1 MNGPTDK
8 KRMNSYMIKTALT
21 AIAGAFILAC
31 SACTQDNEGP
41 RLPPQVD
48 DQEQTGGSNEEN
60 DDELTQ
66 EQRKIADFL
75 DRRNKAMVERDI
87 ETLRSLMAD
96 DLVLIHMSGQTQSK
110 EEWLEEI
117 RNETMCYYSIE
128 IENLCITVDGNR
140 ATATYTSIM
149 DARIWG
155 SRGTWR
161 MNSTMNLEKT
171 ENRGWLW
178 TTSGRPQG
186 N

>member
-1 MNGPTDK
+1 MNKIKTVMLAMVCIFALSLTACSNSQDDEELVPPPPTD
-8 KRMNSYMIKTALT
+8 NGQQPSDNGQNPSGNET
-21 AIAGAFILAC
+21 GAD
-31 SACTQDNEGP
+31 TDYTPEQ
-41 RLPPQVD
+41 
-48 DQEQTGGSNEEN
+48 QEV
-60 DDELTQ
+60 
-66 EQRKIADFL
+66 ADFIN
-75 DRRNKAMVERDI
+75 RRNKAMVDRDL
-87 ETLRSLMAD
+87 ETLRSMMAD
-96 DLVLIHMSGQTQSK
+96 DLVLVHMSGQTQSK

-117 RNETMCYYSIE
+117 QNETMRYYSIN
-128 IENLCITVDGNR
+128 IENLNITINGNK

-171 ENRGWLW
+171 GNRGWLW

>member
-1 MNGPTDK
+1 MNRFLFVVILMAGP
-8 KRMNSYMIKTALT
+8 MLT
-21 AIAGAFILAC
+21 AIAGAFMLTC
-31 SACTQDNEGP
+31 SACTQDNEES
-41 RLPPQVD
+41 LIPPQTNN
-48 DQEQTGGSNEEN
+48 QEQPVGSNEAN
-60 DDELTQ
+60 DGELTP
-66 EQRKIADFL
+66 EQREIADFI

-96 DLVLIHMSGQTQSK
+96 DLVLVHMSGQTQSK

-117 RNETMCYYSIE
+117 RNETMRYYSIG
-128 IENLCITVDGNR
+128 IENLRITVDGDR

>member
-8 KRMNSYMIKTALT
+8 KQMNSYMIKTALT
-21 AIAGAFILAC
+21 AIAGAFILVC
-31 SACTQDNEGP
+31 SACTQDNEEP
-41 RLPPQVD
+41 QLPPQLD
-48 DQEQTGGSNEEN
+48 NQEQTGGSNEEN

-66 EQRKIADFL
+66 EQREIADFL
-75 DRRNKAMVERDI
+75 DRRNKAMVDRDI

-117 RNETMCYYSIE
+117 KNETMRYYSIE
-128 IENLCITVDGNR
+128 MEDLHITVDGNR

-161 MNSTMNLEKT
+161 MNSTMNLEQT
-171 ENRGWLW
+171 EPRGWLW
-178 TTSGRPQG
+178 TTSGRPQS

>member
-1 MNGPTDK
+1 
-8 KRMNSYMIKTALT
+8 MIRTNLT
-21 AIAGAFILAC
+21 VIVGAFILTC
-31 SACTQDNEGP
+31 SACTQDDEETMS
-41 RLPPQVD
+41 PPLQTD
-48 DQEQTGGSNEEN
+48 NQEQPANGNEES
-60 DDELTQ
+60 DGETTEEQQ
-66 EQRKIADFL
+66 EIADFI
-75 DRRNKAMVERDI
+75 DRRNKAMVSRDI

-96 DLVLIHMSGQTQSK
+96 DLVLVHMSGQTQSK

-117 RNETMCYYSIE
+117 KNETMRYYSIE
-128 IENLCITVDGNR
+128 IENLRITVDGNK